1 MKALVGAFNQE
12 KAGPSRGLLRY
23 CTTTLQ
29 HYPAHFQVN
38 FTAESSH
45 TLVAER
51 GLYKL
56 YNCGGSTVSLASVV
70 ALPRAS
76 THPWHTG
83 LLQGGGEEALAA
95 HINLVQNHCRHL
107 GKSL

>member
-1 MKALVGAFNQE
+1 MVQC
-12 KAGPSRGLLRY
+12 SLLKSA
-23 CTTTLQ
+23 TS
-29 HYPAHFQVN
+29 PAHLQVN

-76 THPWHTG
+76 SHPWHTG

>member
-1 MKALVGAFNQE
+1 M
-12 KAGPSRGLLRY
+12 
-23 CTTTLQ
+23 
-29 HYPAHFQVN
+29 N

-76 THPWHTG
+76 SHPWHTG

-107 GKSL
+107 GKSLYVCSMSLFYMCVVRIHLATGKF

>member
-1 MKALVGAFNQE
+1 MKSA
-12 KAGPSRGLLRY
+12 KS
-23 CTTTLQ
+23 
-29 HYPAHFQVN
+29 PAHFQVN

-76 THPWHTG
+76 SHPWHTG